1 MLQLMLRI
9 NSKAA
14 LDKWQDGFLAIDGL
28 VQGGQGYLI
37 YKCGILA
44 TSTRCS
50 VHTTGISRLKQSCC

>member
-37 YKCGILA
+37 YKC
-44 TSTRCS
+44 
-50 VHTTGISRLKQSCC
+50 